1 MKRGLGMLL
10 VSIAL
15 LAAGCRRPPEG
26 EALPVVRP
34 FPLQVGHTAVVQ
46 FRIEPLR
53 RDYGEIL
60 LIGLRAPHPPGDA
73 STSADEAEARFDSI
87 RLRLRLWRHAP
98 EGWHP
103 VRLTQNVDSPLDPGW
118 RTVAL
123 EEGLTVGAQ
132 RATVDRLAFE
142 AKGLPADPA
151 DYYTVS
157 YSELVMPTA
166 GVYRLE
172 ATLLDRGRAPATG
185 WPVELVVTHP
195 LPAK

>member
-1 MKRGLGMLL
+1 MKRGLGILL
-10 VSIAL
+10 IAL
-15 LAAGCRRPPEG
+15 LAAGCRRLPEA

-34 FPLQVGHTAVVQ
+34 FPLRQGHTTRVEFQ
-46 FRIEPLR
+46 IEELR
-53 RDYGEIL
+53 RGYGETL
-60 LIGLRAPHPPGDA
+60 LIGLRAPDPPGDVDA
-73 STSADEAEARFDSI
+73 SDDEAEARFDSI